1 MRGMKLLLVGLAFG
15 AAAVAC
21 SDDNS
26 TGASGSPGAQEVWL
40 QGSAFNPST
49 RTVASGTSV
58 TFTNK
63 DNLTH
68 NITSSSVPVGAAAFA
83 SGSVNLNG
91 TFNLPL
97 TVAGTYQYFC
107 SIHGTATTGMHGT
120 IVVN

>member
-1 MRGMKLLLVGLAFG
+1 MRSVRLVLSGLALV
-15 AAAVAC
+15 AAAAAC
-21 SDDNS
+21 SSDN
-26 TGASGSPGAQEVWL
+26 GNGPSGSPGAQEVWL
-40 QGSAFNPST
+40 QGSAFNPTT

-68 NITSSSVPVGAAAFA
+68 NITSSSVPVGATAFA

-91 TFNLPL
+91 SFVLPL

-107 SIHGTATTGMHGT
+107 TIHGTATTGMHGT